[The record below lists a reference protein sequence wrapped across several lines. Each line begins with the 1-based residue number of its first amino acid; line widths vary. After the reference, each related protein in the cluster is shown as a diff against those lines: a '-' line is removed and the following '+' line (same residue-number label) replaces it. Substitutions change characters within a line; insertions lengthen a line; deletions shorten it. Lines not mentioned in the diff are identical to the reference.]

1 MEARRLAGWEGR
13 LAGWQAGRAGID
25 ALMRRRV
32 KTRVGMLGGRL
43 IRLPKDPP
51 PMICW

>member
-13 LAGWQAGRAGID
+13 LAGWQAGEAGID
-25 ALMRRRV
+25 VLMRRRV

-51 PMICW
+51 P